1 MQFVPISRGGTMHRR
16 LALRLTATATLALF
30 YPSADSPPVTD
41 EEFIRGVIA
50 NNQRLARMLAAKGWP
65 PPTSYMGEGVQ
76 RRSIRRQYAG
86 LNVQTSRGARFI
98 LILLDGNSYR
108 IAGVFAGPPDRL
120 PAKNSLQV
128 PRELLAKNISW
139 ADTLRLLGSA

>member
-1 MQFVPISRGGTMHRR
+1 MHRR

-30 YPSADSPPVTD
+30 YPSADSPPVTN

-50 NNQRLARMLAAKGWP
+50 NNERLARMLTAKGWP
-65 PPTSYMGEGVQ
+65 SPTSYMGEGIQ
-76 RRSIRRQYAG
+76 RHSIQRQYAG
-86 LNVQTSRGARFI
+86 LDVQTSRGSRFV

-108 IAGVFAGPPDRL
+108 IAGVFASPPDRL

-128 PRELLAKNISW
+128 PLELLAKNISW
-139 ADTLRLLGSA
+139 TDALRLLGSV